1 MVRVGVLAAMAA
13 LALAAC
19 NESSVPLPDTP
30 AGAQAPVE
38 LTATQPTRGRANLTD
53 EERTQWETS
62 VRNYLDSMQQQ
73 SGLPK
78 HEQIADVIVP
88 MEPGRDHRW
97 YVDLVAG
104 ATYHFVG
111 ACDADCSNVDVEII
125 APQGGVAASDLL
137 PDDYPVATITPQQ
150 NGRYIA
156 RLMMIACEVAPC
168 YAGVRALTEPAAGAA
183 TPSAP
188 APDKQ

>member
-1 MVRVGVLAAMAA
+1 MRRLGLLAAGAA

-19 NESSVPLPDTP
+19 SDGGVPLPNTP

-38 LTATQPTRGRANLTD
+38 LTPTPPTRGRANLSD
-53 EERTQWETS
+53 EERTRWEES
-62 VRNYLDSMQQQ
+62 VRNYLDAMQQQ

-88 MEPGRDHRW
+88 MDPGTDHRW

-150 NGRYIA
+150 DGRYIA
-156 RLMMIACEVAPC
+156 RVLMRACEVAPC
-168 YAGVRALTEPAAGAA
+168 YAGVRALTEPAAAA
-183 TPSAP
+183 AP
-188 APDKQ
+188 NKP

>member
-1 MVRVGVLAAMAA
+1 MKRFAILAALAA

-19 NESSVPLPDTP
+19 NDGGVPLPDTP

-38 LTATQPTRGRANLTD
+38 LTPTPPTRGRADLTD
-53 EERTQWETS
+53 EERTQWENS
-62 VRNYLDSMQQQ
+62 VRGYLDAMQQQ

-97 YVDLVAG
+97 YVELVAG
-104 ATYHFVG
+104 TTYHFVG
-111 ACDADCSNVDVEII
+111 ACDADCSNVDLEII

-156 RLMMIACEVAPC
+156 RLLMINCEVTPC
-168 YAGVRALTEPAAGAA
+168 YAGARALTE

-188 APDKQ
+188 APAAAPDKQ